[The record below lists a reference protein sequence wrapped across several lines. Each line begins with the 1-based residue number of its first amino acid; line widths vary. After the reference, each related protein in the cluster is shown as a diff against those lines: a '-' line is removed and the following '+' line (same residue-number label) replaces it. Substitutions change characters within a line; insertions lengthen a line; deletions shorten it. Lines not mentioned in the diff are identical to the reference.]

1 MKSVSRTIVVCVSMV
16 AAAVHVGCGG
26 GGTQSPPPPMLKITT
41 GALPNGI
48 TGNAYEQTIQAAGGV
63 GRSNGPSARAL
74 YRITFLW
81 DRAPRTRSPFRVR
94 RMPGH
99 KV

>member
-41 GALPNGI
+41 GSLPNGI

-63 GRSNGPSARAL
+63 GPLQWTVSAGTL
-74 YRITFLW
+74 PHNLLW